1 MDDAMLKK
9 IKKFHKRSDI
19 SKVQKF
25 IGETRLNAEKSN
37 GFVKQYLHN
46 EANEIEKKL
55 NKIL

>member
-1 MDDAMLKK
+1 MLKK
-9 IKKFHKRSDI
+9 IKRFHKRSDI
-19 SKVQKF
+19 SRVQKF
-25 IGETRLNAEKSN
+25 IGETRLNAEKSS